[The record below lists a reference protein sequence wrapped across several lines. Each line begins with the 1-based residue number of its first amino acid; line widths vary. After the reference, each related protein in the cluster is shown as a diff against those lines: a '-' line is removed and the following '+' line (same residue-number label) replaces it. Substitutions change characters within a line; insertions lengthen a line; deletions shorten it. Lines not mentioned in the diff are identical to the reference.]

1 MSPED
6 KALLEAAMTEAKNA
20 SFDAVA
26 AEVCNK
32 YGCDVFVSGGTV
44 YGRTLTPSM
53 VKQYAGR

>member
-6 KALLEAAMTEAKNA
+6 KALLEAAMTAAKNA

-26 AEVCNK
+26 AEVCNQ
-32 YGCDVFVSGGTV
+32 YGCDVFVRGGTV
-44 YGRTLTPSM
+44 YGRILTPSI